1 MSSFASI
8 IVRLALMAGAF
19 SLPVVAHADAASNF
33 VPKKTRPFSDIFTK
47 DTSVNPRWT
56 VAEPNAGSSIQ
67 IGKSGLLLDASAL
80 NGGSDL
86 WPSTNYNASLLLQ
99 PLSSSLNWTIT
110 TKIAFQVTNNY
121 MGAGLVLTT
130 QTSGFNSGSSFH
142 RFEYGDNPQPG
153 IESFTN
159 GSPGPNYAAFDGKLV
174 YLALQKSGT
183 TYTYSYSTDGKTW
196 TPVSTITDATNFT
209 YVGLISIRQPY
220 DGQTGVD
227 SKPKFKY
234 FKIKIAKP

>member
-1 MSSFASI
+1 MFSFASI
-8 IVRLALMAGAF
+8 AARAALIAGVYG
-19 SLPVVAHADAASNF
+19 LPAAAHANATANL
-33 VPKKTRPFSDIFTK
+33 VPKKIRPFSDIFTK
-47 DTSVNPRWT
+47 DTSLNPRWT
-56 VAEPNAGSSIQ
+56 VAEPNAGSSIHLGQ
-67 IGKSGLLLDASAL
+67 RGLLLDASAL

-86 WPSTNYNASLLLQ
+86 WPLTNYNASLLLQ

-159 GSPGPNYAAFDGKLV
+159 GSPDPNYIAFDGKLV
-174 YLALQKSGT
+174 YLQLQKSGT

-196 TPVSTITDATNFT
+196 TQVSTVTDATNFT

-227 SKPKFKY
+227 SKPEFKY
-234 FKIKIAKP
+234 FKVRVTKK